1 MADNLTVV
9 GKPEWIAE
17 FLLRVEASVMS
28 TAESLNER
36 EAVAALIEFE
46 HRRGRLF
53 DLLSRPEIS
62 AYFNQANIENWTGRA
77 SLDELHDHNAGEIGT
92 GDHRCRILIEPHPI
106 FVRILQNMKTGS
118 LGKDSSGC
126 NPLPFDHR
134 FYLEHSARIAAALT
148 LLQQHCPNYYF
159 LVSTFL
165 RRLILVDDKSSF
177 RGATSYYARGLAYF
191 RPRESWDQYV
201 WAEELVHEATH
212 NQVHSLL
219 TFDPLVTGEN
229 RLTQNVPGPLRPDM
243 RHHFGNFQALHVI
256 SRLLRFNE
264 TLAAAGL
271 EPDRL
276 RARNAELME
285 RCRVPVRRLASEA
298 QLTEIGRT
306 LFAAEI
312 APAFAQALCEDD
324 TSPARNSG
332 RDIPVSA

>member
-1 MADNLTVV
+1 V
-9 GKPEWIAE
+9 
-17 FLLRVEASVMS
+17 
-28 TAESLNER
+28 
-36 EAVAALIEFE
+36 
-46 HRRGRLF
+46 
-53 DLLSRPEIS
+53 
-62 AYFNQANIENWTGRA
+62 
-77 SLDELHDHNAGEIGT
+77 
-92 GDHRCRILIEPHPI
+92 IEPHPI
-106 FVRILQNMKTGS
+106 FVRVLQNMKTGS

-126 NPLPFDHR
+126 NPLPSGHPS
-134 FYLEHSARIAAALT
+134 YIEHNSRIAAAMR
-148 LLQQHCPNYYF
+148 LLREHCPDFYF

-177 RGATSYYARGLAYF
+177 RGATTYYARGLAYF
-191 RPRESWDQYV
+191 RPRESWDAFV

-219 TFDPLVTGEN
+219 TFDRLVTGEN

-256 SRLLRFNE
+256 SRLLRLNE

-271 EPDRL
+271 EPDGL

-298 QLTEIGRT
+298 QLTEVGQA

-312 APAFAQALCEDD
+312 EPAFVQALCGDGISADRSSRRD
-324 TSPARNSG
+324 TPA
-332 RDIPVSA
+332 SA